1 MKKDLGHFRKT
12 YEKGSLEI
20 SSVGHDPLLFF
31 KKWFDQ
37 AQSNKSID
45 EANAFSLSTISKDGF
60 PKSRIVLLKSF
71 DSDGFVFYTNYNSA
85 KGKDI
90 LNSPKVGV
98 SFYWPSLERQV
109 IIKGIA
115 CKLEGNISDKY
126 FDSRPIG
133 SRLGAIVSN
142 QSQVIPNRN
151 ILEEK
156 LDYLKKIYKE
166 KSPKRPENWG
176 GFKISPTS
184 YEFWQGRSNRL
195 HDRIIFNDLP
205 DKWTIKRLSP

>member
-45 EANAFSLSTISKDGF
+45 EANAFSLSTVGKDGF

-71 DSDGFVFYTNYNSA
+71 DSSGFVFYTNYNSA

-115 CKLEGNISDKY
+115 CKLEGELSDKY

-195 HDRIIFNDLP
+195 HDRIIFNDLV

>member
-115 CKLEGNISDKY
+115 CKLEGELSDKY

-156 LDYLKKIYKE
+156 LDYLKKFYKE

-176 GFKISPTS
+176 GFKITPTS

-195 HDRIIFNDLP
+195 HDRIIFNDLV

>member
-115 CKLEGNISDKY
+115 CKLEGELSDKY

>member
-1 MKKDLGHFRKT
+1 MKKDLGHLRKT

-20 SSVGHDPLLFF
+20 SSVGNDPLLFF
-31 KKWFDQ
+31 KKWYDQ

-45 EANAFSLSTISKDGF
+45 EANAFSLSTVGKDGF

-71 DSDGFVFYTNYNSA
+71 DSSGFVFYTNYNSA

-115 CKLEGNISDKY
+115 CKLEGELSDKY

-156 LDYLKKIYKE
+156 LDYLKKFYKE

-176 GFKISPTS
+176 GFKITPTS

-195 HDRIIFNDLP
+195 HDRIIFNDLV